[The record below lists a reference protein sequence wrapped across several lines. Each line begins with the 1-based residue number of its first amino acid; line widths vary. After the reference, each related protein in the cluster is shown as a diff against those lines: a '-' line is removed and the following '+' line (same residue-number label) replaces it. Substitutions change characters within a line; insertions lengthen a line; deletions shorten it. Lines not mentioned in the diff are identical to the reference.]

1 MNLLNISLLAQLI
14 LFSQVMSDKI
24 PYSFSG
30 SLERYDS
37 NIAPKTHLAHTE

>member
-37 NIAPKTHLAHTE
+37 NIAPKTHLGHTE